1 MRAHRLLGGLP
12 RCAMGARHCFPGL
25 GADNRI
31 GLEGARALAMALKF
45 NATLLELHLASVPL
59 FWAHLEAVAVAGV
72 VMEFAFLAEF
82 SFGLCYWMLTLPT
95 FFVFFSLY
103 LCICICFCIILL
115 HQSLVIITNPAS
127 KILTK
132 RMKPPPPNCYAF
144 VLHDHRV
151 C

>member
-1 MRAHRLLGGLP
+1 
-12 RCAMGARHCFPGL
+12 MGARHCFPGL